1 MHIEI
6 EEVGLREGLQ
16 SNETVL
22 EYEEKIVLVEKLIEA
37 GVKRI
42 QLGSFV
48 NPDKVPQMSGVED
61 LFNYFKE
68 HEGIVFTGLALNKK
82 GLTRAIDAGVKH
94 INISLSASDTHQF
107 KNSGKS
113 KSESKE
119 KIKEMIETA
128 SSSGLY
134 VKGGIQAAFGCF
146 YEGRIPLENV
156 MSLLAFYRNQ
166 GVNEFIL
173 SDTAGIATPG
183 LIKDTLKNAYKIVS
197 PEQISLHIHDT
208 LGMGMVNIYEAVNQ
222 GVKKF
227 DSSIAGMGGCPF
239 MEGAAGNI
247 ATEDLVYM
255 LSSLDMVNKDKLP
268 DISKLIDC
276 AVFARELFGKNFTG
290 KVSGCGSLYEKVLV
304 R

>member
-1 MHIEI
+1 MKIEI

-16 SNETVL
+16 SNNIIL
-22 EYEEKIVLVEKLIEA
+22 QKHEKIKFVEKLIDS
-37 GVKRI
+37 GLNRI

-48 NPDKVPQMSGVED
+48 NPQKVPQMEGVDD
-61 LFNYFKE
+61 LFKYYADHRDVIFS
-68 HEGIVFTGLALNKK
+68 GLVLNKK
-82 GLTRAIDAGVKH
+82 GLLRAIDAGVKH
-94 INISLSASDTHQF
+94 VNISLSASDTHQF

-113 KSESKE
+113 KAESQE
-119 KIKEMIETA
+119 NIKEMIKIA
-128 SSSGLY
+128 KNSGLQ

-146 YEGRIPLENV
+146 YEGRMPLENV
-156 MSLLAFYRNQ
+156 MSLLAFYKNQ

-173 SDTAGIATPG
+173 SDTAGVATPG
-183 LIKDTLKNAYKIVS
+183 LIKKTLKSAYEIAS

-208 LGMGMVNIYEAVNQ
+208 LGMGIVNIYEAVNQ

-239 MEGAAGNI
+239 MEGAAGNV

-290 KVSGCGSLYEKVLV
+290 KVSGCGTLYEKVLV